1 METRKITII
10 STKGQ
15 KKTTIET
22 TASTVAELKVDM
34 NKAGIEFEGMALY
47 EGVSK
52 TNLVNDDT
60 ILPSNLPF
68 KGEITNNLLIMLTV
82 KDKKI
87 TSGAMT
93 RPEVYEAIRANGLQE
108 VVKAKYGKNFTMCST
123 ADLLSVI
130 GSKAAPVASVPSA
143 PAVTNR
149 TEAYAAVKS
158 RGLGDAIKAK
168 YGKNFTTCS
177 TTDLLTFLNSSVSN
191 SAVAPV
197 AKAEKAAPVKAAA
210 PAPKPYIEPVVG
222 SPFSDAEIAVMQRS
236 ILGK

>member
-22 TASTVAELKVDM
+22 AATTVAELKEDM
-34 NKAGIEFEGMALY
+34 NKAGVSFEGMALY

-52 TNLVNDDT
+52 TNLVTDET

-93 RPEVYEAIRANGLQE
+93 RPEVYEAIKAGNLQE
-108 VVKAKYGKNFTMCST
+108 VVKT
-123 ADLLSVI
+123 
-130 GSKAAPVASVPSA
+130 
-143 PAVTNR
+143 
-149 TEAYAAVKS
+149 
-158 RGLGDAIKAK
+158 K

-177 TTDLLTFLNSSVSN
+177 TADLISVLTKNAAPAVTTRAEAYTAIKALNLGD
-191 SAVAPV
+191 AIK
-197 AKAEKAAPVKAAA
+197 AKFGKNFTNCGTVDLCAFVNAQSGAAKAAPT
-210 PAPKPYIEPVVG
+210 PKPYVEPEVG
-222 SPFSDAEIAVMQRS
+222 SPFSEAEIAVMQKS
-236 ILGK
+236 LFGK

>member
-22 TASTVAELKVDM
+22 AASTVAELKVDM

-52 TNLVNDDT
+52 TNLVNDET

-93 RPEVYEAIRANGLQE
+93 RPEAYEAIKANGLQAA
-108 VVKAKYGKNFTMCST
+108 VVAAYGKNFTQCST
-123 ADLLSVI
+123 DALIDVI
-130 GSKAAPVASVPSA
+130 SKNAA

-149 TEAYAAVKS
+149 AEAYDVIKA

-168 YGKNFTTCS
+168 YGKNFTNCS
-177 TTDLLTFLNSSVSN
+177 TDRLIAFAVAALSN
-191 SAVAPV
+191 TAVAPV

-210 PAPKPYIEPVVG
+210 PTPKPYVEPVLG
-222 SPFSDAEIAVMQRS
+222 SPFSDTEIAVMQKS
-236 ILGK
+236 TFGK

>member
-22 TASTVAELKVDM
+22 AASTVAELKVDM

-52 TNLVNDDT
+52 TNLISDET

-93 RPEVYEAIRANGLQE
+93 RPEVYAAIKANGLQE

-123 ADLLSVI
+123 ADLIAVI
-130 GSKAAPVASVPSA
+130 CSKAAPVAAVSV
-143 PAVTNR
+143 VTNR

-177 TTDLLTFLNSSVSN
+177 TNDLLTFLNSSVSN
-191 SAVAPV
+191 TAVAPV
-197 AKAEKAAPVKAAA
+197 AKAEKAAA
-210 PAPKPYIEPVVG
+210 PAPKPYVEPVLG
-222 SPFSDAEIAVMQRS
+222 SPFSDVEIAVMQRS
-236 ILGK
+236 VLGK

>member
-22 TASTVAELKVDM
+22 AASTVAELKVDM

-52 TNLVNDDT
+52 TNLISDET

-87 TSGAMT
+87 TSGTMT
-93 RPEVYEAIRANGLQE
+93 RPEVYAAIKANGLQE

-123 ADLLSVI
+123 ADLIAVI
-130 GSKAAPVASVPSA
+130 DSKAAPIAAVSV
-143 PAVTNR
+143 VTNR

-177 TTDLLTFLNSSVSN
+177 TNDLLTFLNSSVSN
-191 SAVAPV
+191 TAVAPV
-197 AKAEKAAPVKAAA
+197 AKAEKAAP
-210 PAPKPYIEPVVG
+210 KPYVEPVLG
-222 SPFSDAEIAVMQRS
+222 SPFSDAEIAVMQSS
-236 ILGK
+236 IVLGE

>member
-22 TASTVAELKVDM
+22 AASTVAELKVDM

-52 TNLVNDDT
+52 TNLISDET

-93 RPEVYEAIRANGLQE
+93 RPEVYAAIKANGLQE

-123 ADLLSVI
+123 ADLIAVI
-130 GSKAAPVASVPSA
+130 GSKAAPVAAVSV
-143 PAVTNR
+143 VTNR

-177 TTDLLTFLNSSVSN
+177 TNDLLTFLNSSVSN
-191 SAVAPV
+191 TAVAPV
-197 AKAEKAAPVKAAA
+197 AKAEKAAP
-210 PAPKPYIEPVVG
+210 APKPYVEPVLG
-222 SPFSDAEIAVMQRS
+222 SPFSDIEIAVMQS
-236 ILGK
+236 SVLGK

>member
-22 TASTVAELKVDM
+22 AASTVAELKVDM

-52 TNLVNDDT
+52 TNLVNDET

-123 ADLLSVI
+123 ADLLAVI

-143 PAVTNR
+143 PTVTNR
-149 TEAYAAVKS
+149 AEAYDVIKA
-158 RGLGDAIKAK
+158 RCLGEAIKAK
-168 YGKNFTTCS
+168 YGKNFTNCS
-177 TTDLLTFLNSSVSN
+177 TDRLIAFAVAALSN
-191 SAVAPV
+191 TAVAPV

-210 PAPKPYIEPVVG
+210 PTPKPYVEPEVG
-222 SPFSDAEIAVMQRS
+222 SPFSDVEIAVMQRS